1 MVSLRVHG
9 FHLSS
14 SRDIDHAL
22 QQVDIFRAVG
32 YVGISI
38 CINKNCYTASFVRK
52 NKNLLD
58 LCVIMERYNQKKGKI
73 K

>member
-1 MVSLRVHG
+1 MVSLRVNG
-9 FHLSS
+9 FHLTS

-32 YVGISI
+32 YVDITI
-38 CINKNCYTASFVRK
+38 CINTNCYKEAFVRK

-58 LCVIMERYNQKKGKI
+58 LCVIMERYKRKN
-73 K
+73 